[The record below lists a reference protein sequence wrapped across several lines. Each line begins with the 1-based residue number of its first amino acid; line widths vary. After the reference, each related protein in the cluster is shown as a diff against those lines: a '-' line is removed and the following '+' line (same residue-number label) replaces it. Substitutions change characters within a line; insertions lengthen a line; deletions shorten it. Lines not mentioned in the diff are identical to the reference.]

1 MNILNLLPAT
11 APELAAELG
20 ITVRLANARLQ
31 YYAQQG
37 RARRTDREIPSGN
50 RGRHPH
56 LWERV
61 PQRTNP

>member
-1 MNILNLLPAT
+1 MNILDLLPAT

-37 RARRTDREIPSGN
+37 KARRTDRAIPGGN
-50 RGRHPH
+50 RGRRPH

-61 PQRTNP
+61 LQRTNP

>member
-1 MNILNLLPAT
+1 MTVLDLLPAT

-31 YYAQQG
+31 HYAQQG
-37 RARRTDREIPSGN
+37 KARRTDREVRSGN
-50 RGRHPH
+50 RGRRPH

-61 PQRTNP
+61 TH